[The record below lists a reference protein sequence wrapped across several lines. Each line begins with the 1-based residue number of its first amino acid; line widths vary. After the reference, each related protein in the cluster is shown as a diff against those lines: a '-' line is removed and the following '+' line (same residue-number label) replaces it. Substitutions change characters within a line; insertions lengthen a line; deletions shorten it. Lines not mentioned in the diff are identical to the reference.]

1 MGKQIEF
8 RLTEK
13 RTPASWTLSGGY
25 AVKPGFGSKLINYF
39 PGSDSYFVEDQ
50 KSDVKAKEVE
60 FFYNDVL
67 SDPATS
73 IFVDEDN
80 KCLIGY
86 LKAHTFFNHHYYIHN
101 EDQLAENKLANL
113 DKIEKAFS
121 LIKENEDLKIQA
133 MALAIFKEEA
143 YGWSPTKC
151 KAELKERATTAPDV
165 IINAME
171 SDRYESKYLSA
182 LAFYSGIVKENQLK
196 GAVVWNDEDEGV
208 ILRIA
213 KGENGIKV
221 LGDLLY
227 VENDETRLIFQEIGI
242 RLNKYSSVEDV
253 TVNEPKFVS
262 GKTPEQIK
270 AEAIAEYKASL
281 KTEAEIKAEAIA
293 EYKAT
298 LGDGAAANT
307 EEDPIAPVDDFTI
320 ATVGDDG
327 YDKTNLEEVQAKYKE
342 VSGKEA
348 PTNKKNDLDWLN
360 AAIAKGI

>member
-13 RTPASWTLSGGY
+13 RTPASWVLNSIQNGGY

-39 PGSDSYFVEDQ
+39 PGSNSIFVEDQ
-50 KSDVKAKEVE
+50 KSDIKAKEVE
-60 FFYNDVL
+60 FTYNEIL

-73 IFVDEDN
+73 IMVDEDN
-80 KCLIGY
+80 KCLIDY

-151 KAELKERATTAPDV
+151 KAELKERATTAPDI

-242 RLNKYSSVEDV
+242 RLNKYLSAGDVEV
-253 TVNEPKFVS
+253 KNEQFVS
-262 GKTPEQIK
+262 GKTTEQIAK
-270 AEAIAEYKASL
+270 EAVEAYKASL
-281 KTEAEIKAEAIA
+281 PKAKTAEEIIA

-298 LGDGAAANT
+298 L
-307 EEDPIAPVDDFTI
+307 IVDDTEVGAI

-327 YDKTNLEEVQAKYKE
+327 YDKTNLEVVQAKYKE
-342 VSGKEA
+342 VSGKDA
-348 PTNKKNDLDWLN
+348 PINKKNNLDWLN
-360 AAIAKGI
+360 AEIAKGI

>member
-1 MGKQIEF
+1 MGKLIEF

-39 PGSDSYFVEDQ
+39 PGSDSIFVEDQ

-60 FFYNDVL
+60 FTYNDTL
-67 SDPATS
+67 TDPATS
-73 IFVDEDN
+73 IMVDEDN
-80 KCLIGY
+80 KCLIDY
-86 LKAHTFFNHHYYIHN
+86 LKAHSFFNHHYYIHN
-101 EDQLAENKLANL
+101 EDQLAKNKLANL

-151 KAELKERATTAPDV
+151 KAELKERATTAPDI

-242 RLNKYSSVEDV
+242 RLNKYSSVEEV

-262 GKTPEQIK
+262 GKTPEQIAK
-270 AEAIAEYKASL
+270 EAVEAYKASL
-281 KTEAEIKAEAIA
+281 PKAKTEAEIIA

-298 LGDGAAANT
+298 LGDVAAAD
-307 EEDPIAPVDDFTI
+307 EVGPIAPIDDFTI

-327 YDKTNLEEVQAKYKE
+327 YDKTNLEVVQAKYKE